1 MVAIR
6 ESKPSSLSP
15 NDRVLLEI
23 APAPIWLED
32 WSGVAALCETRRAAG
47 VTDLRAE
54 LEADLDLLRTVVSS
68 VVVVDVNRHAAD
80 FVGSDDPA
88 QLLGK
93 IPGELLNEGALGSL
107 VDQIMA
113 VWNRESHLH
122 VEMSGIDLGGA
133 DIECQ
138 LDWAAPVTDGEPD
151 YSQVVVLIRD
161 VSEHVAS
168 EREMQKHV
176 EQLETL
182 IDVGRGIAA
191 ILDVDAIL
199 QLLVESTISLIDADA
214 CVIVMFDEETGE
226 PVTRAARGLIDAGAV
241 LESHHEATLARTE
254 SGSSIVEAP
263 IVVDDTALG
272 AVLATNGPD
281 ARRFNDLDRSL
292 VRMAAAQAAVAIRN
306 AALYEEI
313 RRSRDS
319 LQEAHEALKR
329 TQTKL
334 LSAQKLEAI
343 GSLAA
348 GIAHEINT
356 PIQFVSDNTTFIK
369 DAVESFREVVAG
381 AEEFLEKV
389 EQDGLYLDEVR
400 KMTELWQEKDLEFL
414 MEEVPVA
421 IEETLDG
428 ANRVAEIVRAMKEF
442 AHPGSDTKTSVDINR
457 VIRTTAQVSRNE
469 WKYVAELKLDLDKD
483 LPLIQGLPGPLG
495 QTLLVMIVNS
505 AQAIGEH
512 RSDDA
517 GKGRIRVSS
526 RQDGEYVEIR
536 VADNGPGVPP
546 EIADRI
552 FDPFFTT
559 KDVGKGSGQGLS
571 IARSVIVDKHQGE
584 VKIESGNPGA
594 VFVIRLPLKT
604 PHKSGGEPSSDE

>member
-1 MVAIR
+1 MR
-6 ESKPSSLSP
+6 KSKPSSLSP

-23 APAPIWLED
+23 ASAPIWFED
-32 WSGVAALCETRRAAG
+32 WSGVAAFCEAQRAAG

-54 LEADLDLLRTVVSS
+54 LEADVDLLRSVVSK
-68 VVVVDVNRHAAD
+68 VVVVEVNRYAAE

-88 QLLGK
+88 QLLGG

-107 VDQIMA
+107 VDQIMT
-113 VWNRESHLH
+113 VWNRESHLR
-122 VEMSGIDLGGA
+122 VGMSGVDLGGT

-151 YSQVVVLIRD
+151 YSRVVVLIRD
-161 VSEHVAS
+161 VSEHVAA
-168 EREMQKHV
+168 EREMHKRV

-182 IDVGRGIAA
+182 LDVGRGIAA

-199 QLLVESTISLIDADA
+199 QLLVESTVSLIKADA
-214 CVIVMFDEETGE
+214 CLIAMFDSDTGE
-226 PVTRAARGLIDAGAV
+226 VTRRVTQGSIDGEIAISPRQGV
-241 LESHHEATLARTE
+241 VLARVAPG
-254 SGSSIVEAP
+254 GSEVVAP
-263 IVVDDTALG
+263 IVVDDLVLG
-272 AVLATNGPD
+272 AVLARNAPGGPL
-281 ARRFNDLDRSL
+281 FNDLDLSL
-292 VRMAAAQAAVAIRN
+292 VRMAASQAAVAIRN

-319 LQEAHEALKR
+319 VQEAHEALKR

-334 LSAQKLEAI
+334 LSAQKMEAI

-369 DAVESFREVVAG
+369 DAVESFREVIAG
-381 AEEFLEKV
+381 AGEFLEMV
-389 EQDGLYLDEVR
+389 EQDGQYVDEVR
-400 KMTELWQEKDLEFL
+400 KITELWQKKDLEFL
-414 MEEVPVA
+414 MEEVPIAV
-421 IEETLDG
+421 EETLDG

-469 WKYVAELKLDLDKD
+469 WKYVAELELDLDEN

-495 QTLLVMIVNS
+495 QTLLIMIVNS
-505 AQAIGEH
+505 AQAIGGH
-512 RSDDA
+512 RGHDA
-517 GKGRIRVSS
+517 GKSHIRVSS
-526 RQDGEYVEIR
+526 RVDGEHVEIR
-536 VADNGPGVPP
+536 VADNGPGIPP
-546 EIADRI
+546 EIANRI

-584 VKIESGNPGA
+584 VRIENGNPGA
-594 VFVIRLPLKT
+594 VFVIRLPVKT